1 MTPADHRPES
11 PTRRRARWHRIALA
25 IAVLVVAWAAGA
37 YLLLPMAV
45 RHHEHQKS
53 LAGMEMVTRTGLGV
67 PGDPLNIGIVGS
79 REELVSTM
87 TAAGWFPAD
96 AVTLRTGVAIVGS
109 VLLDRAYA
117 HAPVSPLFYQ
127 GRQQDL
133 AFEKA
138 IGRSADRRQHVRFW
152 NVLPTGA
159 EGRPVWLGSASLDVG
174 VGLSHYTGAVT
185 HAIAPDV
192 DAMRDTL
199 SQDLADT
206 GRILQVYEVSGVGP
220 TLDGR
225 NGEGDRYYTDGEIRF
240 SVIAGPGTKGRNPPD
255 ALPNPPLVD
264 LKNMLWRSLAPDGP
278 PEPADAVD
286 PRP

>member
-225 NGEGDRYYTDGEIRF
+225 NGEGDPYYTDGEIH
-240 SVIAGPGTKGRNPPD
+240 IATLVVDGVRRAEPP
-255 ALPNPPLVD
+255 ATIPAPPLIA
-264 LKNMLWRSLAPDGP
+264 LKDQIWHGVSGAFGN
-278 PEPADAVD
+278 
-286 PRP
+286 